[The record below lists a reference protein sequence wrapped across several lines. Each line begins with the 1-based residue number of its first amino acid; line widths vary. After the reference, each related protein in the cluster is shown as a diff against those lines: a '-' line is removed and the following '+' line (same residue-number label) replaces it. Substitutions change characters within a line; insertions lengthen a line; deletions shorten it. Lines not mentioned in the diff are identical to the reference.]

1 MQISLKTQDKPNKIG
16 VIDNYCGFV
25 FPVSL
30 FILLRKKNRN
40 ARSEGAHST
49 VIPAH
54 LQFQHS
60 AGYGKRIQSSARQG
74 WRMLLIPALG
84 SQRQVDLCEFEASLV
99 YRMSSRTVSKTT
111 EKPCLERQNKTKK

>member
-16 VIDNYCGFV
+16 VTDNYCGFV

-60 AGYGKRIQSSARQG
+60 AGYGQEDSEFSRARMAHAFNPSTWELEAG
-74 WRMLLIPALG
+74 G
-84 SQRQVDLCEFEASLV
+84 SL
-99 YRMSSRTVSKTT
+99 
-111 EKPCLERQNKTKK
+111 

>member
-1 MQISLKTQDKPNKIG
+1 MWISLKTQDKPNKICAT
-16 VIDNYCGFV
+16 DNYWSFV

-40 ARSEGAHST
+40 ARSEGVHST

-60 AGYGKRIQSSARQG
+60 GGYGKRTESSARRDG
-74 WRMLLIPALG
+74 A
-84 SQRQVDLCEFEASLV
+84 CF
-99 YRMSSRTVSKTT
+99 
-111 EKPCLERQNKTKK
+111 